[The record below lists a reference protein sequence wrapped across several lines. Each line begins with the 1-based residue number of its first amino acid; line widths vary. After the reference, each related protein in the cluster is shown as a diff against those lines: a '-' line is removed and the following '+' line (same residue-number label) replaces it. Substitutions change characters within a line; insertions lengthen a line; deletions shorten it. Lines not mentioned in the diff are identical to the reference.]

1 MNPKPTSAQPTA
13 ANSSSR
19 RYFDTIAKVVAKTE
33 QVLASMSAFSQGG
46 AARPNQQVAVASG
59 SGEIQRLQT
68 DYEGFVEQA
77 CTQLLLKCDLQGG
90 DEDDPSSSNAL
101 AQDVQKILAKCH
113 SLDRQQPSSPLALIQ
128 AVASVYVGR

>member
-1 MNPKPTSAQPTA
+1 
-13 ANSSSR
+13 
-19 RYFDTIAKVVAKTE
+19 
-33 QVLASMSAFSQGG
+33 MSDFGQGG
-46 AARPNQQVAVASG
+46 AARPNQQMAVASG
-59 SGEIQRLQT
+59 SGETQRLKT

-77 CTQLLLKCDLQGG
+77 CTQLLLKCDLQSG